1 MKRVHESV
9 DYIVPPERKM
19 QHFYDYSWA
28 RGVNP
33 PLKQLGSIRIEKY
46 SFVKKQNTAQY
57 TIFKIKVASPTESW
71 TVWRRYSEFVVLHEK
86 LGKQVDFEIPP
97 LPPKK
102 MFGHF
107 SKDFLTK
114 RQRELEAW
122 LQKILLGPQQRV
134 PLHNAC
140 IQTFLR
146 TNAVDV
152 SSPGKNEPSLVVSVP
167 KPSVSSA
174 SSTHS
179 QEQGANVSKVESDNE
194 ELDVITDLPNPMK
207 GLNPLDELNP
217 TTGAQKEEIKKPGL
231 EDFEMVRV
239 LGKGSFGKV
248 ILCRKKDTRKLYAIK
263 VLKKRH
269 ILKKKQVRHA
279 KTERS
284 VLEYLD
290 HPFIV
295 KLHYAFQTGE
305 KLHFVIDYL
314 PGGELFFHLGKHGR
328 FDERLGKFYS
338 AEIALA
344 LGHLHSQQVVYRD
357 LKPENILLDS
367 DGHIKLA
374 DFGLSKE
381 EIRSSTEGSNSFCGT
396 PEYLAPEV
404 LNRSGHGTAVDWWSL
419 GALLYEM
426 LTGLPPWYSQDKRKL
441 FASIQ
446 RSELRFPG
454 YVSQGAQRILE
465 AFLERDASIRLGSK
479 EDVEEVKAH
488 PFFQS
493 IDWDALYH
501 KRIRSPFIPTIEPNS
516 ETSNNPDTT
525 NFDSCFTRLPINS
538 CFESASPNVTAL
550 SPSRIGQSVNS
561 LANAFKDFTF
571 VEQSH
576 LQEKL
581 KAEGMEEDNGD
592 MREDAR
598 ETKPEEQ
605 AMLEQHILNLHDTI
619 LPNIGT
625 STSPSGLS
633 SSLLFK

>member
-1 MKRVHESV
+1 M
-9 DYIVPPERKM
+9 
-19 QHFYDYSWA
+19 
-28 RGVNP
+28 
-33 PLKQLGSIRIEKY
+33 
-46 SFVKKQNTAQY
+46 
-57 TIFKIKVASPTESW
+57 
-71 TVWRRYSEFVVLHEK
+71 VLHEN
-86 LGKQVDFEIPP
+86 LSKQFDWEIPP

-114 RQRELEAW
+114 RQRELDAW

-134 PLHNAC
+134 HLHNVY

-146 TNAVDV
+146 TSAVDIAGR
-152 SSPGKNEPSLVVSVP
+152 GKLEPSLVVSVP

-179 QEQGANVSKVESDNE
+179 QEQSTNVSKVESDNE
-194 ELDVITDLPNPMK
+194 ELDVITALPADFHSGARIGMNSNPNY
-207 GLNPLDELNP
+207 NPNANTHP
-217 TTGAQKEEIKKPGL
+217 KTCGEEVKKPGL

-279 KTERS
+279 RTERS

-314 PGGELFFHLGKHGR
+314 PGGELFFHLGKHGK
-328 FDERLGKFYS
+328 FSERLGRFYS

-344 LGHLHSQQVVYRD
+344 LGHLHAQQVVYRD

-381 EIRSSTEGSNSFCGT
+381 SIQSSTEGSNSFCGT

-404 LNRSGHGTAVDWWSL
+404 LNRAGHGTAVDWWSL

-446 RSELRFPG
+446 RSELRFPA
-454 YVSQGAQRILE
+454 YVSPGAQEILR
-465 AFLERDASIRLGSK
+465 AFLERDASIRLGSN

-501 KRIRSPFIPTIEPNS
+501 KQIRSPFIPTIEPNS

-525 NFDSCFTRLPINS
+525 NFDACFTRLPINS
-538 CFESASPNVTAL
+538 YFESASPNVAAL

-576 LQEKL
+576 LQERVG
-581 KAEGMEEDNGD
+581 AEGMDADGDQQQELQNGQ
-592 MREDAR
+592 
-598 ETKPEEQ
+598 KPDEQ

-619 LPNIGT
+619 LPNIST

-633 SSLLFK
+633 SSLMFK

>member
-1 MKRVHESV
+1 M
-9 DYIVPPERKM
+9 
-19 QHFYDYSWA
+19 
-28 RGVNP
+28 
-33 PLKQLGSIRIEKY
+33 
-46 SFVKKQNTAQY
+46 
-57 TIFKIKVASPTESW
+57 
-71 TVWRRYSEFVVLHEK
+71 VLHEN
-86 LGKQVDFEIPP
+86 LSKQVDFEIPP

-107 SKDFLTK
+107 SKDFLAK

-122 LQKILLGPQQRV
+122 LQKILLSPQQRV
-134 PLHNAC
+134 QLHNVC

-146 TNAVDV
+146 SEAVDI
-152 SSPGKNEPSLVVSVP
+152 SGRGKLEPSLVVSVP

-174 SSTHS
+174 SSSTHS
-179 QEQGANVSKVESDNE
+179 QEQTINVSKVESDNE
-194 ELDVITDLPNPMK
+194 EMDVITDLPSTLGRGMQRL
-207 GLNPLDELNP
+207 GGISP
-217 TTGAQKEEIKKPGL
+217 TPKSCTEEVKKPGL
-231 EDFEMVRV
+231 DDFEMVRV

-279 KTERS
+279 RTERS

-328 FDERLGKFYS
+328 FDERLGRFYS

-344 LGHLHSQQVVYRD
+344 LGHLHSHKVVYRD

-381 EIRSSTEGSNSFCGT
+381 QIASSTQGSNSFCGT

-446 RSELRFPG
+446 RSELRFPN
-454 YVSQGAQRILE
+454 YVSPGAQEILQ
-465 AFLERDASIRLGSK
+465 ALLERDASARLGSN

-488 PFFQS
+488 QFFQG
-493 IDWDALYH
+493 IDWEALLQ

-525 NFDSCFTRLPINS
+525 NFDACFTRLPINS

-550 SPSRIGQSVNS
+550 SPRIGPSVNS

-576 LQEKL
+576 LQERVR
-581 KAEGMEEDNGD
+581 AEGEGENGQLQ
-592 MREDAR
+592 EAR
-598 ETKPEEQ
+598 ERKPEEQ

-619 LPNIGT
+619 LPNVAT

-633 SSLLFK
+633 SSLMFK